1 MSPFPAPKTHT
12 NPYKH
17 LTFVFEKKSI
27 FFMGLEMKRLSSPDS
42 ILAEIFFLCHP
53 QSKVIVEAFARNLL
67 EGGRFVVIKKALV
80 RIVWC

>member
-1 MSPFPAPKTHT
+1 
-12 NPYKH
+12 
-17 LTFVFEKKSI
+17 
-27 FFMGLEMKRLSSPDS
+27 MGLEMKRLSSPDS